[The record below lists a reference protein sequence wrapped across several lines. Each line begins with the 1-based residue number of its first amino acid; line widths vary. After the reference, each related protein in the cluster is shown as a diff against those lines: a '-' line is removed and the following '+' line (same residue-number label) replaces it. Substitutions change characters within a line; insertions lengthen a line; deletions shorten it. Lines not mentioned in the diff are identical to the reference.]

1 MWTVR
6 MKTDSIATSRDVQC
20 IAPATFRRPHQ
31 SFVRAANSTCSCP
44 ALLPALLQSQFVFF
58 FVFFFLPALL
68 QSQSFCSL
76 PITGFFA
83 CSPPIRVSVIRD
95 SDSRFCGLCCSFFC
109 DTSPDPQSPC
119 HSIRPM
125 CSLSSLSNQIR
136 KQLYY
141 TQRKL

>member
-44 ALLPALLQSQFVFF
+44 AL
-58 FVFFFLPALL
+58 LPALL